1 MSAKSFGLLSAAVL
15 GSATPLLAQEGG
27 LLGVSEGLMFWTI
40 LTFVIVLIVLWKA
53 ALPPILAAV
62 EAREQQI
69 RDLIAAAALD
79 REAAQQALAEQ
90 NRLLDDTRSRIQE
103 LVGEGRTAGERMRD
117 EIVADARRQADE
129 LLVRTR
135 RDVRQ
140 ELDRAKQELRL
151 EAVEIAIAA
160 ATKLIDR
167 NLDEEDNR
175 RLVRQYLADLELAAP
190 AAVPAGV

>member
-90 NRLLDDTRSRIQE
+90 NKLLDDTRSRIQE

-117 EIVADARRQADE
+117 EIVSDARRQADE